1 VAERA
6 SAVWCVKNDP
16 IAILFDRLGPYHWAR
31 LQAAARLFR
40 VVAVETC
47 AITRE
52 HQWERIEEPPAF
64 DRVTLFDDISDGGG
78 PKGTLLRQKMAKSLH
93 EADPAV
99 AMIPGWGTPASLI
112 ALEWCLQHQRPAVV
126 MSESNAFDEKR
137 FAFAE
142 SIKRIVV
149 SLFSAGLAGGKL
161 PMEYLIAL
169 GLPRDRV
176 FTGYDVVDN
185 EYFRRNAEAL
195 RSQASE
201 VRRKY
206 GLPRNYFLASA
217 RFVPKKNLPTLIRAY
232 ARYRQLAANKDGGQ
246 PPTDNGRWDLVL
258 VGDGPLRA
266 VLCRLISDLRLGGH
280 VHLPGFVQYR
290 ELPAYY
296 ALADVFVHASITE
309 QWGLVVNEA
318 MATGLP
324 VIVSNRCGCVPDLVA
339 EGKNGL
345 TFDPRSVKN
354 LSKLMLDMWRLPK
367 GRLEEMRQ
375 ESRRIIAGFTPADF
389 ATGAQRA
396 IDVAKAA
403 PIRRTSLFSSLLL
416 KTLIRR

>member
-1 VAERA
+1 
-6 SAVWCVKNDP
+6 VKNEP

-47 AITRE
+47 AVTAE
-52 HQWERIEEPPAF
+52 YEWERIEEPREF
-64 DRVTLFDDISDGGG
+64 DRVTLFDNISDDRR
-78 PKGTLLRQKMAKSLH
+78 PKSALLRQKMIKALR

-99 AMIPGWGTPASLI
+99 AMIPGWATPASLI
-112 ALEWCLQHQRPAVV
+112 ALEWCLQNQRRAVV

-137 FAFAE
+137 YALAE

-149 SLFSAGLAGGKL
+149 SLFSAGLAGGQL
-161 PMEYLIAL
+161 QMEYLIAL
-169 GLPRDRV
+169 GLPRNRV

-185 EYFRRNAEAL
+185 EYFRQKAEEV
-195 RSQASE
+195 RDQASE
-201 VRRKY
+201 VRIKY
-206 GLPRNYFLASA
+206 ALPENYFLASA
-217 RFVPKKNLPTLIRAY
+217 RFVPKKNLLSLIRAY
-232 ARYRQLAANKDGGQ
+232 ARYRQMSEIRGQ
-246 PPTDNGRWDLVL
+246 REVSLDRWDLVVL
-258 VGDGPLRA
+258 GDGPLKA
-266 VLCRLISDLRLGGH
+266 DLCRLISDLNLHGH
-280 VHLPGFVQYR
+280 VHLPGFIQYR

-339 EGKNGL
+339 EGKNGF
-345 TFDPRSVKN
+345 TFDPASVKS
-354 LSKLMLDMWRLPK
+354 LSKLMLDMWRLPN
-367 GRLEEMRQ
+367 GRREEMQQ
-375 ESRRIIAGFTPADF
+375 ESRRIVAGFTPAHF
-389 ATGAQRA
+389 ATGAQHA

-403 PIRRTSLFSSLLL
+403 SRPRAGPFSSLLV

>member
-1 VAERA
+1 
-6 SAVWCVKNDP
+6 VKNEP

-52 HQWERIEEPPAF
+52 YQWERMDEPRAF
-64 DRVTLFDDISDGGG
+64 DRVTLFDDVSDGRSR
-78 PKGTLLRQKMAKSLH
+78 PKHALLRQKITTAFR

-112 ALEWCLQHQRPAVV
+112 ALEWCLRNQRPAVV

-137 FAFAE
+137 YVLAE

-149 SLFSAGLAGGKL
+149 SLFSAGLAGGQL
-161 PMEYLIAL
+161 QMEYLISL
-169 GLPRDRV
+169 GLPRNRV

-185 EYFRRNAEAL
+185 EYFRQMAEEI

-206 GLPRNYFLASA
+206 ALPGNYFLASA

-232 ARYRQLAANKDGGQ
+232 ARYRQLAGNRDDGQ
-246 PPTDNGRWDLVL
+246 RTTDNGPWDLVL
-258 VGDGPLRA
+258 LGDGPLRA
-266 VLCRLISDLRLGGH
+266 DLCRLISDLRLNGH

-290 ELPAYY
+290 ELPTYY

-339 EGKNGL
+339 EGKNGF
-345 TFDPRSVKN
+345 TFDPGSLKS
-354 LSKLMLDMWRLPK
+354 LSKLMLDMWRLSK
-367 GRLEEMRQ
+367 RRLEEMRA
-375 ESRRIIAGFTPADF
+375 ESRHIVESFTPAHF
-389 ATGAQRA
+389 ATGAERA
-396 IDVAKAA
+396 IDAAKAA
-403 PIRRTSLFSSLLL
+403 PVRRTSLFSSLLV
-416 KTLIRR
+416 KALIHR

>member
-1 VAERA
+1 M
-6 SAVWCVKNDP
+6 KNEP

-31 LQAAARLFR
+31 LQAAGRLFR
-40 VVAVETC
+40 VVAIETC

-52 HQWERIEEPPAF
+52 YQWEMIDEPRAF
-64 DRVTLFDDISDGGG
+64 DRVTLFDDISNDRGS
-78 PKGTLLRQKMAKSLH
+78 KRSLLRQKMTKALRD
-93 EADPAV
+93 ADPAV

-112 ALEWCLQHQRPAVV
+112 ALEWCLRNNRPAVV

-137 FAFAE
+137 DALAE
-142 SIKRIVV
+142 SIKRTVV
-149 SLFSAGLAGGKL
+149 SLFSAGLAGGQL
-161 PMEYLIAL
+161 QMEYLITL
-169 GLPRDRV
+169 GLPRNRV

-185 EYFRRNAEAL
+185 EYFHQKAEEV
-195 RSQASE
+195 RSQATE

-206 GLPRNYFLASA
+206 ALPGNYFLASA

-232 ARYRQLAANKDGGQ
+232 ARYRQLAGNRDDGQ
-246 PPTDNGRWDLVL
+246 RTTMDNGLWDLVL
-258 VGDGPLRA
+258 LGDGPLKA
-266 VLCRLISDLRLGGH
+266 DLCRLISDLKLQDN

-339 EGKNGL
+339 EGKNGF
-345 TFDPRSVKN
+345 TFDPGSVEG
-354 LSKLMLDMWRLPK
+354 LAKLMLDICRLSK
-367 GRLEEMRQ
+367 RRLEEMRE
-375 ESRRIIAGFTPADF
+375 ESRRIVEGFTPAHF
-389 ATGAQRA
+389 ATGAERA
-396 IDVAKAA
+396 INAAKAA
-403 PIRRTSLFSSLLL
+403 PIRRTSLFSSLLV
-416 KTLIRR
+416 KALIHR